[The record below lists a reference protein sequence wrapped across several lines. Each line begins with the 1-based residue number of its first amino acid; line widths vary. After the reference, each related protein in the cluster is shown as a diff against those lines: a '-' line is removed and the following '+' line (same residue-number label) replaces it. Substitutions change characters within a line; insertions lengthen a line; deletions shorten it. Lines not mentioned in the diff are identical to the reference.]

1 MAIFGG
7 PLFSLLQCPTPLTGP
22 HIPSGERPTSDETT
36 LGRLTVCAFD
46 GQEWSSKG
54 GSPSVRVVE
63 LLKGI
68 SCFKWWFESQLKP
81 QILPPWN
88 KPRSQYTGVLAQK
101 NHGSQWV
108 KNIKSV
114 TIHICHTLWPEEGE
128 QERDHWNHFC
138 DFLFWLS
145 FQSSINSL
153 YVLFTLR
160 GLGNYLGNWFTLR
173 DRLRVCMSLHL
184 QTWIVCVYI
193 YVR

>member
-7 PLFSLLQCPTPLTGP
+7 PLFSLLQCPTPLTG
-22 HIPSGERPTSDETT
+22 PSGERPTSDETT

-46 GQEWSSKG
+46 RREWSSKG
-54 GSPSVRVVE
+54 GSSSVRVVE

-101 NHGSQWV
+101 
-108 KNIKSV
+108 KSLF
-114 TIHICHTLWPEEGE
+114 TMGQEYKICHYTHLSHFVTRGGRTGEGSLEPLLW
-128 QERDHWNHFC
+128 F
-138 DFLFWLS
+138 FFWLS
-145 FQSSINSL
+145 FQSSINSF

-160 GLGNYLGNWFTLR
+160 GLGNYLGNWFTLW
-173 DRLRVCMSLHL
+173 DRLHVCMSLHL